1 MTVGYKRDIMILHNV
16 SINCNNKKITCLIGP
31 NGAGKST
38 LLKTI
43 YGFLKP
49 KEGSIFLGNTE
60 ITAKHPHLMPFLG
73 LVYIFQSRGTF
84 PHLTVRENL
93 KVATWTFRKDK
104 NRTENA
110 INSVLEKFP
119 ILKKRENIPAGRL
132 SGGEQRLLE
141 IGRALMLDPKFL
153 LVDEPTGGL
162 APKVS
167 NEIYQVLKNISKE
180 RGILMVDQNIKKAM
194 EISDYVYVLKSGQI
208 VEHGSA
214 EKLIKK
220 TSSLV
225 RDWLI

>member
-1 MTVGYKRDIMILHNV
+1 MGYKRDIMILHGV
-16 SINCNNKKITCLIGP
+16 SINCKNKKLTCLIGP

-49 KEGSIFLGNTE
+49 KEGSIFLGDME
-60 ITAKHPHLMPFLG
+60 ITAKRPHLMPLLG

-104 NRTENA
+104 KRIENA
-110 INSVLEKFP
+110 INGVLERFP
-119 ILKKRENIPAGRL
+119 NLKKRENVLAGKL

-162 APKVS
+162 APKVAS
-167 NEIYQVLKNISKE
+167 EIYQILKDISRE

-208 VEHGSA
+208 VEHGAA
-214 EKLIKK
+214 EKLVKK
-220 TSSLV
+220 TDSLV
-225 RDWLI
+225 RDWLM